1 MIRIGQKLRDERI
14 RKGLSLDDVAKA
26 TKIRSSFL
34 LAIEKGDYSKLPSS
48 AYVQGFVRNYAE
60 YLGLSKREVLAIF
73 RREFD
78 EEKVFQVLPEGMVK
92 STNVTRTP
100 FRIHH
105 TALIVVFLIFFLF
118 LFVLFQYRYAIIDP
132 PLTIDSPKEGLVT
145 QSKDIRVSGHTDP
158 SAVVMVNGEAVS
170 VLEDG
175 SFTKQLS
182 LFPGDTV
189 IEIAA
194 RHRLGKEANVKRRVT
209 VKE

>member
-1 MIRIGQKLRDERI
+1 MIRIGQKLRDERL
-14 RKGLSLDDVAKA
+14 RRGLSLDDVAKA
-26 TKIRSSFL
+26 TKIRQSFL

-60 YLGLSKREVLAIF
+60 YLGLSKREVLALF

-78 EEKVFQVLPEGMVK
+78 EEKVFRVLPEGLVARDV
-92 STNVTRTP
+92 SRTR

-105 TALIVVFLIFFLF
+105 TALIVVFLLFFLS
-118 LFVLFQYRYAIIDP
+118 LFVLFQYRYALIDP

-145 QSKDIRVSGHTDP
+145 ESKDIRISGYTDP
-158 SAVVMVNGEAVS
+158 SAVVTVNGDVVS
-170 VLEDG
+170 VGGDG
-175 SFTKQLS
+175 FFTKQLS

-189 IEIAA
+189 IEIRAK
-194 RHRLGKEANVKRRVT
+194 HRLGKEALETRRVT